1 MSMRH
6 TTLTEVAVPS
16 PLSKSRVRPKV
27 SYENLR
33 EIVSRQTEVQLP
45 PLKPARTTAAVILMP
60 RRNSHPRHG
69 KANCTLLAQPHQKDH
84 SICPISSGELKP
96 IQAAQTSD
104 YSHHF
109 PIRLTAF
116 TQNLRSYYLSS
127 LLHEQKPN
135 VSVTQSCIQQLL
147 WVFIRNQSP

>member
-60 RRNSHPRHG
+60 RRNSHPRHNHHTG
-69 KANCTLLAQPHQKDH
+69 KTTCQRE
-84 SICPISSGELKP
+84 G
-96 IQAAQTSD
+96 
-104 YSHHF
+104 
-109 PIRLTAF
+109 
-116 TQNLRSYYLSS
+116 
-127 LLHEQKPN
+127 
-135 VSVTQSCIQQLL
+135 
-147 WVFIRNQSP
+147 